1 MSTIAIVVGADQTED
16 FDLTYGLLRR
26 LRFAE
31 VSLAVAHVIEP
42 VHPAAL
48 AISQDAAYALAQ
60 DLERILEASEKHA
73 DSVLRH
79 AAETASADGLQVTL
93 QVLKGHRVDELLK
106 YCESMDADLV
116 AVGSESKGPIAS
128 VLFGSVSRAL
138 AQHAK
143 RSLLVAKPGRPNGAL
158 HAVVATD
165 HSPYME
171 RCLDELLRLH
181 PTGISRLDIITAFR
195 AEDYLQ
201 MHSLGEMPVMGIDV
215 LDRIER
221 DLHEAN
227 DRVKHKL
234 RPLAPTIHS
243 EVVRDGAIHAIATH
257 MKESGADL
265 LILGAQGHSAIERL
279 LLGSVSHH
287 MIAVEPFP
295 VLLLRPKGAA

>member
-1 MSTIAIVVGADQTED
+1 MRTIVVGTDQAED

-26 LRFAE
+26 LRFPD
-31 VSLAVAHVIEP
+31 VSLLVAHVIEP

-79 AAETASADGLQVTL
+79 AAAAASADGIPVKTQA
-93 QVLKGHRVDELLK
+93 LKGHRVDELLK
-106 YCESMDADLV
+106 YCESVNADLV

-138 AQHAK
+138 AQHAN
-143 RSLLVAKPGRPNGAL
+143 RSLLVTKPSKANGLL

-181 PTGISRLDIITAFR
+181 PTGISRLDVITAFR

-201 MHSLGEMPVMGIDV
+201 KHSLGQMPVMDIDV
-215 LDRIER
+215 LERIEQ

-227 DRVKHKL
+227 ERMKHKL
-234 RPLAPTIHS
+234 KPLAQTIHC
-243 EVVRDGAIHAIATH
+243 EVVRDGAIHAITTH

-295 VLLLRPKGAA
+295 VLLLRPKG

>member
-1 MSTIAIVVGADQTED
+1 MSAIVIGAEQAED
-16 FDLTYGLLRR
+16 FDVTYGLLRR
-26 LRFAE
+26 LRFPEA
-31 VSLAVAHVIEP
+31 SLTVAHVIEP

-73 DSVLRH
+73 ESVLRH
-79 AAETASADGLQVTL
+79 ATEKASADGQPVTT

-106 YCESMDADLV
+106 YCESVDADLV
-116 AVGSESKGPIAS
+116 AVGSQSKGPIAS

-143 RSLLVAKPGRPNGAL
+143 RSLLVAKPSKPNGSL
-158 HAVVATD
+158 HAVLATD

-181 PTGISRLDIITAFR
+181 PTGISRLDILTAFR
-195 AEDYLQ
+195 AEDYLKK
-201 MHSLGEMPVMGIDV
+201 HPVGEMPVMRMDV
-215 LDRIER
+215 LERIEQ

-227 DRVKHKL
+227 ECLKQKL
-234 RPLAPTIHS
+234 NPLAPTIHS
-243 EVVRDGAIHAIATH
+243 EVVRDGAIYAIAKH

-265 LILGAQGHSAIERL
+265 LILGAHGHSAIERL

-287 MIAVEPFP
+287 MIAIEPFP
-295 VLLLRPKGAA
+295 VLLLRPKGEG